1 MAGLDTNTLNANSRL
16 PEVVSVGICK
26 TLGLA

>member
-1 MAGLDTNTLNANSRL
+1 MAGLDTNALNTTSRM
-16 PEVVSVGICK
+16 PEAVSVDMYK